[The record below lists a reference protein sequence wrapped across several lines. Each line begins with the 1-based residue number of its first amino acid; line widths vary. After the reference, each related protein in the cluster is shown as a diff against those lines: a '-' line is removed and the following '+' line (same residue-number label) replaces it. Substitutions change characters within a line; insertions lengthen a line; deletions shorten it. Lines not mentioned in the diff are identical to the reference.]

1 MKNIIAAIAF
11 LIIGTSALAQNNIT
25 KAKISF
31 ELKNL
36 GIKTGGVIGGV
47 QGNITFDPAKLATSK
62 IEATADVNAINTDND
77 MRDEHL
83 KRDDYFDV
91 QKYPKM
97 SLSSVSFKKNSGN
110 NFTGVFNL
118 TVKGITK
125 PIEVPFAYA
134 TVATGNLFKGSFKIN
149 RKDFKIGGNSM
160 TMSDDVTINFEAEAA
175 K

>member
-1 MKNIIAAIAF
+1 
-11 LIIGTSALAQNNIT
+11 
-25 KAKISF
+25 
-31 ELKNL
+31 
-36 GIKTGGVIGGV
+36 
-47 QGNITFDPAKLATSK
+47 
-62 IEATADVNAINTDND
+62 
-77 MRDEHL
+77 
-83 KRDDYFDV
+83 
-91 QKYPKM
+91 M

-125 PIEVPFAYA
+125 PIEVPFTYA